1 MSDTHAGARPLAVL
15 RAMIDGIDHEILQLL
30 ARRMSIVAEIASW
43 KRSHATR
50 IRDMTRERA
59 LLDDRRQRAEQLGL
73 LPSVVESIY
82 RLVLLASREHQAA
95 LRTEV
100 PLDVEARTVAV
111 IGGHGGMG
119 ALVAR
124 LFADLGHTVLVADH
138 GTELSNVEAARAADV
153 VVVSVPIERTVEVIR
168 EVGPHVRADGL
179 LMDVTSLKQE
189 PMAAMLAATTASVV
203 GTHPMFGPRV
213 HTLQGQ
219 RFVLCEGRGADWA
232 RWLRRMLHARGLI
245 VAEATPAAHDRAM
258 AVVQV
263 LTHYKTQVTALALAR
278 LGVPLD
284 ETLRFTSPAYLMD
297 LYVEGRHFA
306 QSPELYAAIEM
317 GNPRTA
323 EVTQAFGDAAR
334 EVSALLA
341 AHDTAGFRAMFEEVR
356 AYFGPFTETALEQ
369 SSFLIDRL
377 VERS

>member
-1 MSDTHAGARPLAVL
+1 MSEPHGSARPLAVL
-15 RAMIDGIDHEILQLL
+15 RAMIDSLDHEILQLL
-30 ARRMSIVAEIASW
+30 ARRIGIVAEIASW
-43 KRSHATR
+43 KRSHGTR
-50 IRDMTRERA
+50 IRDVSRERA
-59 LLDDRRQRAEQLGL
+59 LLEDRRERAEELGL
-73 LPSVVESIY
+73 PPNVVESIY

-100 PLDVEARTVAV
+100 PLDLEPRTVA
-111 IGGHGGMG
+111 ILGGHGGMG
-119 ALVAR
+119 ALMAR
-124 LFADLGHTVLVADH
+124 LFSDLGHTVLVADV
-138 GTELSNVEAARAADV
+138 GTELSNIEAAKAADV
-153 VVVSVPIERTVEVIR
+153 VVVSVPIDKTLGVIR
-168 EVGPHVRADGL
+168 EVGPHVRAGGL
-179 LMDVTSLKQE
+179 LMDITSLKEE
-189 PMAAMLAATTASVV
+189 PMAAMLAATSASVI
-203 GTHPMFGPRV
+203 GTHPMFGPGV

-232 RWLRRMLHARGLI
+232 SWLRRMLHARGL
-245 VAEATPAAHDRAM
+245 VVTDATPREHDRAM

-263 LTHYKTQVTALALAR
+263 LSHYRTQVTALALAR

-306 QSPELYAAIEM
+306 QSPELYAQIEM

-323 EVTQAFGDAAR
+323 EVTRVFGDAAAELA
-334 EVSALLA
+334 EVLA
-341 AHDTAGFRAMFEEVR
+341 DSDVAGFRAMFAEVR
-356 AYFGPFTETALEQ
+356 AYFGAFTETALEQ

>member
-1 MSDTHAGARPLAVL
+1 MSDTQAGARPLAVL
-15 RAMIDGIDHEILQLL
+15 RAMIDSLDHEILQLL
-30 ARRMSIVAEIASW
+30 ARRMGIVAEIASW
-43 KRSHATR
+43 KRAHATR
-50 IRDMTRERA
+50 IRDLSRERA
-59 LLDDRRQRAEQLGL
+59 LLDDRRRHAEALGL
-73 LPSVVESIY
+73 LPNVVESIY
-82 RLVLLASREHQAA
+82 RLVLLASREHQSA

-100 PLDVEARTVAV
+100 PLDLEPRTVAV

-119 ALVAR
+119 ALMAR
-124 LFADLGHTVLVADH
+124 LFSDLGHIVLIADL
-138 GTELSNVEAARAADV
+138 GTELSNGKAAAAADV
-153 VVVSVPIERTVEVIR
+153 VVVSVPIEKTVETIR
-168 EVGPHVRADGL
+168 EVGPHIRPEGL
-179 LMDVTSLKQE
+179 LMDVTSLKAA
-189 PMAAMLAATTASVV
+189 PMAAMLESTRASVV

-219 RFVLCEGRGADWA
+219 RFVLCEGRGAEWA
-232 RWLRRMLHARGLI
+232 RWLRRMLHARGL
-245 VAEATPAAHDRAM
+245 VVTESTPEAHDHAM
-258 AVVQV
+258 AAVQV

-317 GNPRTA
+317 GNPRTP
-323 EVTQAFGDAAR
+323 EVTATFAAAAR
-334 EVSALLA
+334 EVAAMLA
-341 AHDTAGFRAMFEEVR
+341 ADDTAGFRKMFEEVR